1 MRFLWRLRLYKDFSL
16 AKYRRLDEVAV
27 KIGVEEMR
35 KLCQSILHA
44 ILCLVTSGYAAV
56 DFIYDGYEQNR
67 SVLSQL
73 DTIYGSE
80 IQQEYTN
87 NLGNFNETSEVVFF
101 NLNSPF
107 ESNRYYSVAGQNSW
121 ILNDRITYKG
131 WSRFSGPFYHE
142 NFRRINLFA
151 NYNLKT
157 IFGISNSCQVS
168 LVGELKLFGDYYGTE
183 GYPSFTG
190 YIRLADDL
198 DNELFSIYLPY
209 NCYPGML
216 IWSIDEIF
224 QIDSNK
230 IYILEGNIS
239 LSGSFA
245 GYNPN
250 YHIGGGGGT
259 WIDLS
264 MCIVPEPAAM
274 TLFALGI
281 ILIGKRHRSS
291 A

>member
-1 MRFLWRLRLYKDFSL
+1 MDF
-16 AKYRRLDEVAV
+16 
-27 KIGVEEMR
+27 
-35 KLCQSILHA
+35 
-44 ILCLVTSGYAAV
+44 
-56 DFIYDGYEQNR
+56 
-67 SVLSQL
+67 
-73 DTIYGSE
+73 
-80 IQQEYTN
+80 
-87 NLGNFNETSEVVFF
+87 
-101 NLNSPF
+101 
-107 ESNRYYSVAGQNSW
+107 
-121 ILNDRITYKG
+121 
-131 WSRFSGPFYHE
+131 
-142 NFRRINLFA
+142 FA

-157 IFGISNSCQVS
+157 IFGVSNSCQVS
-168 LVGELKLFGDYYGTE
+168 LVGDLKIYGDYLGTE
-183 GYPSFTG
+183 GYPSFAG

-209 NCYPGML
+209 NCNPGML

-274 TLFALGI
+274 TLFALGTM
-281 ILIGKRHRSS
+281 LIGKRHRSS
-291 A
+291 V

>member
-16 AKYRRLDEVAV
+16 AKCRRLDEVAV
-27 KIGVEEMR
+27 KIGEEEMR

-44 ILCLVTSGYAAV
+44 ILCLVTSGYAAG

-87 NLGNFNETSEVVFF
+87 DLGNFNETAEVVFF
-101 NLNSPF
+101 NLNSPY

-131 WSRFSGPFYHE
+131 WSQFGGPFYHE
-142 NFRRINLFA
+142 NFRWIGLFA

-157 IFGISNSCQVS
+157 IFGVSNTCQVS
-168 LVGELKLFGDYYGTE
+168 VVGDLKLFGDYLGTE
-183 GYPSFTG
+183 GYPSFAG

-198 DNELFSIYLPY
+198 DNEIFSINLPY
-209 NCYPGML
+209 NFFGWQWT
-216 IWSIDEIF
+216 WSIDEIF

-230 IYILEGNIS
+230 IYTLEGNIS

-250 YHIGGGGGT
+250 YHIGGGGRT

-264 MCIVPEPAAM
+264 MRIVPEPAAM
-274 TLFALGI
+274 TLFALGTM
-281 ILIGKRHRSS
+281 LIGKRHRSS
-291 A
+291 L